1 MAMPRHIEQRRLGWY
16 AVLNVPTDVQ
26 KKIGKK
32 RFRMSLKTRDKK
44 AAERLAKP
52 LIAVWEQQIALAR
65 DEKAARS
72 AAAVWR
78 DTLRR
83 ATTDKERDFIKMM
96 ISDEA
101 DDIGFFNVDPGQAP
115 SSDPEARPSC
125 LAPAPVPQ
133 RAWRGLRPRTTRSQ
147 HGRLPYRGRD
157 R

>member
-26 KKIGKK
+26 KKIGTK

-72 AAAVWR
+72 AAA
-78 DTLRR
+78 T
-83 ATTDKERDFIKMM
+83 A
-96 ISDEA
+96 
-101 DDIGFFNVDPGQAP
+101 
-115 SSDPEARPSC
+115 
-125 LAPAPVPQ
+125 
-133 RAWRGLRPRTTRSQ
+133 
-147 HGRLPYRGRD
+147 
-157 R
+157 